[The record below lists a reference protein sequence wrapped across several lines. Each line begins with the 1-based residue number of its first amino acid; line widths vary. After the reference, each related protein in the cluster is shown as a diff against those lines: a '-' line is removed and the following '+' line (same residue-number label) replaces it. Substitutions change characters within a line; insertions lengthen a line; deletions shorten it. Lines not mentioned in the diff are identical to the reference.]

1 MKKKYLPLLLVSA
14 LLVLFSCG
22 QPAQAPR
29 EENRE
34 AKSMLQGIWIEEES
48 EEVSFRAEGDTI
60 FYPDSTSQP
69 ASFSVVGD
77 SLLIGTHSYH
87 IVKQT
92 PHLFWFQNQAGDVV
106 KLRKSDDPLHEQ
118 DFAAES
124 HSAVVIADKVVKRDS
139 VVFYNGE
146 RYHWYIDI
154 NPTKYKVVKTTYNDD
169 GVSVDNV
176 YYDNIIH
183 ISIFKGSARLYSSN
197 LRKQQ
202 YAQYVPE
209 NFLQQAI
216 LGNMQFD
223 RVDAQGFHF
232 AATLCIPDGAS
243 CYMVSTDVSFDGQ
256 LTMKLLEY

>member
-14 LLVLFSCG
+14 LLVLLSCG
-22 QPAQAPR
+22 QPAQAPL

-69 ASFSVVGD
+69 ASFSVMGD

-92 PHLFWFQNQAGDVV
+92 PHLFWFQNQMGDVV

-169 GVSVDNV
+169 GVSVDNI

>member
-1 MKKKYLPLLLVSA
+1 
-14 LLVLFSCG
+14 
-22 QPAQAPR
+22 
-29 EENRE
+29 
-34 AKSMLQGIWIEEES
+34 
-48 EEVSFRAEGDTI
+48 
-60 FYPDSTSQP
+60 
-69 ASFSVVGD
+69 
-77 SLLIGTHSYH
+77 
-87 IVKQT
+87 VKQT
-92 PHLFWFQNQAGDVV
+92 PHLFWFQNQMGDVV

-169 GVSVDNV
+169 GVSVDNI